1 MAPIEGLA
9 DTVGALVH
17 TTWMEEEEHCCPPA
31 VGNRTKV
38 GRVLRVKERVPPCT
52 LAFGLNVEELQHS
65 VGELWW
71 VALSM
76 RSARKELY
84 FQQDQTMDLSLA
96 MVYLNQYMRGQNS
109 EIQWSCL
116 YSNSIQKGGQRN
128 CQV

>member
-1 MAPIEGLA
+1 MALFEGPA
-9 DTVGALVH
+9 DTAVALVH
-17 TTWMEEEEHCCPPA
+17 TTWMDEEEHCCPPT

-38 GRVLRVKERVPPCT
+38 VLVLRVKKRVPPYP

-65 VGELWW
+65 VGGLWW
-71 VALSM
+71 VVLSM
-76 RSARKELY
+76 IGAHKELY

-96 MVYLNQYMRGQNS
+96 VVYSNQYVRGQNS

-116 YSNSIQKGGQRN
+116 HSNSIQKGGQRN

>member
-1 MAPIEGLA
+1 MALLEGPA
-9 DTVGALVH
+9 DTAVALVH

-38 GRVLRVKERVPPCT
+38 VRVLRVNERVPPCP

-65 VGELWW
+65 VGGLWW

-76 RSARKELY
+76 IGAHKELY

-96 MVYLNQYMRGQNS
+96 VVYSNQYVRGQNS

-116 YSNSIQKGGQRN
+116 HSNSIQMGGQRN